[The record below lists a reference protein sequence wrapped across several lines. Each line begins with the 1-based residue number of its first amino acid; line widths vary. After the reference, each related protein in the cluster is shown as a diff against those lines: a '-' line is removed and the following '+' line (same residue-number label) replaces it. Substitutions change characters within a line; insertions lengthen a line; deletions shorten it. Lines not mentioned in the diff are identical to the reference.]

1 MDNLKIYRIFV
12 DNRYTIN
19 FFVYIAMK
27 QELNIKILENQ
38 ECGITVTDYTSYN
51 ESIKAAF
58 IEFVVKD
65 ESIIYNIV
73 REVNTPSDIA
83 TNTEIPINKDGLYIY
98 HKLIIPTL
106 EYYKAG
112 DLSYNVANKC
122 FYYNQK
128 LYRSDSNITLDQ
140 IDTCEKISN
149 VSDMLGLVDSEDVSY
164 YTENFFVLCRLRNC
178 FLQRINL
185 SLLDSVEVDC
195 HLECI
200 KSSKNLI
207 ARNFMIASLA
217 VLDWLIAN
225 KDYDEAKRILNIL
238 DSCDDYLCPSE
249 YNSSIMGGCNCGKS

>member
-1 MDNLKIYRIFV
+1 
-12 DNRYTIN
+12 
-19 FFVYIAMK
+19 MK

-128 LYRSDSNITLDQ
+128 LYKSDSNITLDQ

-149 VSDMLGLVDSEDVSY
+149 VSDMLGLVDGEDVSY

-249 YNSSIMGGCNCGKS
+249 YNSGVMGGCNCGKS

>member
-1 MDNLKIYRIFV
+1 
-12 DNRYTIN
+12 
-19 FFVYIAMK
+19 MK

-73 REVNTPSDIA
+73 REVNSPSDIA

-128 LYRSDSNITLDQ
+128 LYKSDSNITLDQ

-149 VSDMLGLVDSEDVSY
+149 ISDMLGLVDGEDVSY

-249 YNSSIMGGCNCGKS
+249 YNSGIMGGCNCGKS

>member
-1 MDNLKIYRIFV
+1 
-12 DNRYTIN
+12 
-19 FFVYIAMK
+19 MK

-51 ESIKAAF
+51 ESIKASF

-128 LYRSDSNITLDQ
+128 LYKSDSNITLDQ

-149 VSDMLGLVDSEDVSY
+149 VSDMLGLVNSEDVSY

-249 YNSSIMGGCNCGKS
+249 YNSGIMGGCNCGKS

>member
-1 MDNLKIYRIFV
+1 
-12 DNRYTIN
+12 
-19 FFVYIAMK
+19 MK

-128 LYRSDSNITLDQ
+128 LYKSDSNITLDQ

-149 VSDMLGLVDSEDVSY
+149 VSDMLGLVDYEDVSY
-164 YTENFFVLCRLRNC
+164 YTENLFILCRLRNC

-238 DSCDDYLCPSE
+238 DSCDDYLCPSV

>member
-1 MDNLKIYRIFV
+1 
-12 DNRYTIN
+12 
-19 FFVYIAMK
+19 MK

-128 LYRSDSNITLDQ
+128 IYKSDSDITLDQ
-140 IDTCEKISN
+140 INNCEKITN
-149 VSDMLGLVDSEDVSY
+149 VSDMLKLTDTEDVSY
-164 YTENFFVLCRLRNC
+164 YTEDFFILCRLRNC

-238 DSCDDYLCPSE
+238 NSCDDYLCPSG
-249 YNSSIMGGCNCGKS
+249 YNSSIIGGCNCGKS